1 MRCTHFP
8 RHVGPC
14 AKVQFC
20 LLHPPGLLA
29 LWQGI
34 LPSGSGLQQ
43 QNVEHKESVIGCCS
57 GRVPWVHGTNLA
69 TSNPWACMHGLQEN
83 HIAHASRSLRDDRL
97 APLLW

>member
-43 QNVEHKESVIGCCS
+43 QSVMGCCS
-57 GRVPWVHGTNLA
+57 GRVHGTNLA
-69 TSNPWACMHGLQEN
+69 TSNPWACLQGLQED
-83 HIAHASRSLRDDRL
+83 HIADSRGSSGTLRDDRL

>member
-43 QNVEHKESVIGCCS
+43 QNVEHKEGVIQVGCM
-57 GRVPWVHGTNLA
+57 A
-69 TSNPWACMHGLQEN
+69 TSNPWACMHSLQEN
-83 HIAHASRSLRDDRL
+83 HIAHASRSLRDDCL